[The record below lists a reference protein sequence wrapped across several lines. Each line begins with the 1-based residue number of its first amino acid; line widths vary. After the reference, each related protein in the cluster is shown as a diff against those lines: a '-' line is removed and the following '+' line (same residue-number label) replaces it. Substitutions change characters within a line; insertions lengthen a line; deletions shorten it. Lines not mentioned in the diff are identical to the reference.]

1 MKKYLTLV
9 RRADFVDLYKY
20 GVFYLDE
27 TKVVEFECDVFDLQK
42 DDKFFDALFNNRLN
56 AFESPFAYLVI
67 NFEKEDGSDKS
78 ELFIADVKHLF
89 PLDGNAKVEF
99 ETSFDEKIKIED
111 PLWPSAL
118 SKLQKRMMLEDSK
131 LGVLNVFNVFGIEE
145 SLKNIEFIS
154 EESIASMLGD
164 VYDGLPCREND
175 SLWVYLMRYER
186 HSYYPKTSVGYFMD
200 VVHVFCNY
208 LRKESCNEEFVE
220 STEVYKFLST
230 LVNESNLNSE
240 KVKELLDKNAPD
252 FVRRVNEQDQTTDF
266 IMVAVTFLNL
276 KNKYSDGLF
285 RDDEFINSCK
295 KHIELNCFAIA
306 SYMLGV
312 VLGHGKTA
320 ECLYD
325 KLHLSIFKSDAELSG
340 IAIEK
345 QKKKEFAKSQM
356 ERRDERESELRLGKG
371 KSYASK
377 YNYSAPKSISKKENE
392 VSEEDKNSIKD
403 NYLKSGKIN
412 KKDFKQKIHN
422 SFDNKYTKKAIDSI
436 IKEITE
442 LEKEKKEK
450 KRNDPQQLSF
460 LD

>member
-42 DDKFFDALFNNRLN
+42 DDKLFDALFNNRLN

-67 NFEKEDGSDKS
+67 NFEKEDEADKS

-99 ETSFDEKIKIED
+99 ETSFDEKIKIEA
-111 PLWPSAL
+111 PLWPSVF

-131 LGVLNVFNVFGIEE
+131 LGVLNVFKVFGIEE
-145 SLKNIEFIS
+145 SFKNIEFIS
-154 EESIASMLGD
+154 EESIGSMLGD
-164 VYDGLPCREND
+164 VNDGLPCRDND
-175 SLWVYLMRYER
+175 PLWVYLMRYER

-208 LRKESCNEEFVE
+208 LRKESCDEEFVE

-230 LVNESNLNSE
+230 LVNESTLNSE
-240 KVKELLDKNAPD
+240 KVKELLEKNAPD
-252 FVRRVNEQDQTTDF
+252 FVRRVNEQVQTTDF

-295 KHIELNCFAIA
+295 KHIELNCFVIA

-320 ECLYD
+320 ECLYA
-325 KLHLSIFKSDAELSG
+325 KLHLSIFKSDAELSR

-345 QKKKEFAKSQM
+345 QKKKELAKSQM
-356 ERRDERESELRLGKG
+356 EERDERESEGKG
-371 KSYASK
+371 KSYGSK
-377 YNYSAPKSISKKENE
+377 YNSSSSKSILKKENE
-392 VSEEDKNSIKD
+392 VSEEDKKSIKD
-403 NYLKSGKIN
+403 KYLKSRKIN
-412 KKDFKQKIHN
+412 KKDFKQKIHD
-422 SFDNKYTKKAIDSI
+422 SFDNKYTKKAIDSF

-450 KRNDPQQLSF
+450 KGNDPQQLSF

>member
-131 LGVLNVFNVFGIEE
+131 LGVLNVFKVFGIEE
-145 SLKNIEFIS
+145 SLKKIEFIS

-164 VYDGLPCREND
+164 VYDGLPCRDND
-175 SLWVYLMRYER
+175 PLWVYLMRYER

-200 VVHVFCNY
+200 VVHIFCNY
-208 LRKESCNEEFVE
+208 LRKESCDEEFVE

-240 KVKELLDKNAPD
+240 KVKELLEKNAPD
-252 FVRRVNEQDQTTDF
+252 FVRRVNEQVKTTDF
-266 IMVAVTFLNL
+266 IMVAVTFLNF

-285 RDDEFINSCK
+285 CDDEFINSCK
-295 KHIELNCFAIA
+295 KHIELNCFVIA

-320 ECLYD
+320 KCLYD
-325 KLHLSIFKSDAELSG
+325 KLHLSIFKS
-340 IAIEK
+340 
-345 QKKKEFAKSQM
+345 
-356 ERRDERESELRLGKG
+356 
-371 KSYASK
+371 YASK
-377 YNYSAPKSISKKENE
+377 YNSSSKSISKKRNE

-403 NYLKSGKIN
+403 DYLKSGKIN
-412 KKDFKQKIHN
+412 MKDFKRKIYDW
-422 SFDNKYTKKAIDSI
+422 FGDKYTKKALEPIF
-436 IKEITE
+436 KEIAE
-442 LEKEKKEK
+442 LEKKKK
-450 KRNDPQQLSF
+450 KNDPQQLSF
-460 LD
+460 IDKFK